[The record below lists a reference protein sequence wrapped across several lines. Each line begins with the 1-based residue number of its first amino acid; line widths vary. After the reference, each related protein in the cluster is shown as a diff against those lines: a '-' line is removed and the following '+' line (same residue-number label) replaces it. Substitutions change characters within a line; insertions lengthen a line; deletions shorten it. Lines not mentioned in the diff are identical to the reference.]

1 MEVWVEMCSESG
13 AHRGSLKLS
22 AKNQIEVA
30 GHTSSSVSMRE
41 HVCAPGTLPGNPGG
55 SVCTRWLQVLLQTL
69 AVLASSRYVIAAFS
83 NAKSIYVRVH
93 SCLDMSKA
101 RR

>member
-1 MEVWVEMCSESG
+1 MCIILNES
-13 AHRGSLKLS
+13 AFET
-22 AKNQIEVA
+22 EVA

-41 HVCAPGTLPGNPGG
+41 HVCEPGTLPGNPGG

-69 AVLASSRYVIAAFS
+69 AVPSSSRYVVAAFS
-83 NAKSIYVRVH
+83 NAEAIYVRVH
-93 SCLDMSKA
+93 RCLDVSKA